1 MSLQV
6 KSCHR
11 YIGLAEPRS
20 HVYSAAAREAGKKGL
35 ASTLR
40 RHRLKWGKSLH
51 TERVF
56 KYIEEI
62 QRRMINFHYTGV
74 QLRSLTWET
83 FSKTTARIKVSLF
96 CLSVICYLHIYW
108 VIITT
113 DVIHIPPKSPHFY
126 FRFWLPTAIIAF
138 VFPLRA
144 FSGHLA
150 WFCLPVLWAEKMEEF
165 TQVRSSPQPMTHRR
179 CINIPVPLPCGW
191 NNTEACVS

>member
-20 HVYSAAAREAGKKGL
+20 HVYAAAAREAGKKVL

-62 QRRMINFHYTGV
+62 QRRMINLHYTGV
-74 QLRSLTWET
+74 QLKSLLTWET

-108 VIITT
+108 VIIIT
-113 DVIHIPPKSPHFY
+113 DVIHIPISP
-126 FRFWLPTAIIAF
+126 P
-138 VFPLRA
+138 
-144 FSGHLA
+144 S
-150 WFCLPVLWAEKMEEF
+150 
-165 TQVRSSPQPMTHRR
+165 
-179 CINIPVPLPCGW
+179 
-191 NNTEACVS
+191 CVSLPPSLSYPSRWSQSTELISLCYVAASN